1 MFHADAVG
9 RLYFGGR
16 HLNLIPDRCG
26 EIIDRALSIGH
37 IDHDVIVCG
46 ENLSFVR

>member
-1 MFHADAVG
+1 VFHADAVG

-26 EIIDRALSIGH
+26 EIIDRALSIRH
-37 IDHDVIVCG
+37 IDHDVIVYV
-46 ENLSFVR
+46 EKI